1 MEIPKAYNPKETE
14 EKIYK
19 LWEESGFF
27 NPDNLPLRQAQG
39 KPVKIFSIALPP
51 PNATGTLHLGHALE
65 YSFQDAVVRYHR
77 MKGEKVLWLPG
88 TDHAAIATN
97 TKVEKMLIKEEGK
110 NRHDIGREAFVKKV
124 EEFVAASRGTMQ
136 KQLRQMGASLDW
148 SREAFTFDDERNLAV
163 RTAFKRMFDT
173 GLIYRGYRV
182 INWDPKG
189 QTSVSDDEIQHK
201 PEKGTLYTFKYSP
214 DFPISIAT
222 TRPETKVGDT
232 AIAVHPEDTRYKKY
246 IGKEYKA
253 EFAGAS
259 LNIKIIS
266 DKEIDPT
273 FGTGAVGVTPAH
285 SLVDADIAQRHN
297 LSMVQVI
304 NEYARM
310 TNEAGKLVA
319 GKKTKEAREII
330 VQWLKEN
337 KLLEKEEDVEINL
350 STADRSGGIVEPLPK
365 LQWFVAVNKEFTIP
379 KSSIVDIPSGSK
391 TTLKEIMRKS
401 VENGQIKIMPER
413 EEKKYFHW
421 IENLRDWNISRQLW
435 YGHRIPVWYK
445 QNSDTIPD
453 PKSLTREE
461 KREILSRRLQPHSM
475 GLQTGIADLQRYC
488 DVNPPEG
495 ENWVQDEDTLD
506 TWFSSAL
513 WTFSTLGW
521 PDENSPDLKTYHPTT
536 LMNPGYEILFFWVAR
551 MVLMS
556 GFLLG
561 EIPFE
566 TVYLHGILRD
576 AKGQKFSKSLNNGV
590 EPLEVI
596 EKYGTDALRMSTIV
610 GIGPGNDA
618 NFGFEK
624 VKAYQHFANK
634 LWNIA
639 RFILMNLPDDPDSP
653 KKASYNPDEQKTID
667 DLKSFCADIT
677 QDMDNLRLY
686 LASEKV
692 YHYIWHTFADKII
705 EESKSKLT
713 NENEK
718 IKLSTQR
725 MLFEILT
732 TSLKL
737 LHPFM
742 PFVTEEIW
750 SKLPGNPPAGGKQL
764 LIIEE
769 WPS

>member
-1 MEIPKAYNPKETE
+1 MSIELSKAYNPKETE

-19 LWEESGFF
+19 LWEESGYF
-27 NPDNLPLRQAQG
+27 NPDKLPG
-39 KPVKIFSIALPP
+39 KRTEVFSVALPP

-77 MKGEKVLWLPG
+77 MKGDKVLWVPG

-97 TKVEKMLIKEEGK
+97 TKVEKILIKEEGK

-124 EEFVAASRGTMQ
+124 EDFVATSRGTMQ

-148 SREAFTFDDERNLAV
+148 SREAFTFDDKRNLAV
-163 RTAFKRMFDT
+163 RTAFKRMYDA

-189 QTSVSDDEIQHK
+189 QTSVSDDEVQHK
-201 PEKGTLYTFKYSP
+201 PEKGTLYTFRYSS
-214 DFPISIAT
+214 DFPIAIAT

-232 AIAVHPEDTRYKKY
+232 AVAVHPDDKRYQKY
-246 IGKEYKA
+246 IGKEFKVS
-253 EFAGAS
+253 FAGAG
-259 LNIKIIS
+259 LNIKVIA
-266 DKEIDPT
+266 DKEIDPA
-273 FGTGAVGVTPAH
+273 FGTGAVGITPAH

-297 LSMVQVI
+297 LIMVQVI

-310 TNEAGKLVA
+310 TESSGMLVT

-337 KLLEKEEDVEINL
+337 KLLEKEENIELNI
-350 STADRSGGIVEPLPK
+350 STAERSGGIIEPLPK
-365 LQWFVAVNKEFTIP
+365 LQWFINVNKEFTID
-379 KSSIVDIPSGSK
+379 KSKITGIEPNSK

-401 VENGQIKIMPER
+401 VENNQIEIIPDRFSKI
-413 EEKKYFHW
+413 YFHW

-445 QNSDTIPD
+445 GEEIYCGIEAPEDNSPAPTKALASPKPSAERGSAGKWEQD
-453 PKSLTREE
+453 P
-461 KREILSRRLQPHSM
+461 
-475 GLQTGIADLQRYC
+475 
-488 DVNPPEG
+488 
-495 ENWVQDEDTLD
+495 DTLD

-521 PDENSPDLKTYHPTT
+521 PDEKSPDLLAYHPTS

-561 EIPFE
+561 DIPFR

-576 AKGQKFSKSLNNGV
+576 AKGQKFSKSLNNGI

-610 GIGPGNDA
+610 GIGPGNDG
-618 NFGFEK
+618 NFSLEK

-634 LWNIA
+634 LWNVA
-639 RFILMNLPDDPDSP
+639 RFIMMNIPEKINLDSTELTP
-653 KKASYNPDEQKTID
+653 EDTALITELKTFTK
-667 DLKSFCADIT
+667 DLT
-677 QDMDNLRLY
+677 QDMDSYRLY
-686 LASEKV
+686 LAAEKM
-692 YHYIWHTFADKII
+692 YHYVWHTFADKII
-705 EESKSKLT
+705 EESKAKLT
-713 NENEK
+713 SENQAV
-718 IKLSTQR
+718 KLSAQK
-725 MLFEILT
+725 MLLEILT
-732 TSLKL
+732 TCLKL

-742 PFVTEEIW
+742 PFVTEEIY
-750 SKLPGNPPAGGKQL
+750 SNLTVSPPTIEKKL
-764 LIIEE
+764 LIIED